1 MKRIVII
8 GASSGLGA
16 RIATDFAAAG
26 WRVGIA
32 ARRADRLKDIK
43 ALYPAQIEYLE
54 IDVTAQDAVEKF
66 YNLIELID
74 GMDILLYA
82 AGVGFCDPELDLVK
96 LNDTLQTNVVGYAR
110 ILAAAYKYYR
120 NTANLHTG
128 QIAAITS
135 IAGTRG
141 IGISAAY
148 SSSKRFQQMFMDSLE
163 QLAYTQ
169 RVNVKF
175 TDIRP
180 GFIRTKLLDEKR
192 DYPMIMSVDYVCP
205 KIEEAILR
213 RKRRVTIDSRWKVV
227 VGLWRLIPRCL
238 WKRINLK
245 F

>member
-43 ALYPAQIEYLE
+43 ALYPGQIEYLE

-180 GFIRTKLLDEKR
+180 GFIRTGLLDEKR

-205 KIEEAILR
+205 KIEEAMLR

>member
-180 GFIRTKLLDEKR
+180 GFIRTELLDEKR

-205 KIEEAILR
+205 KIEEAILH

>member
-26 WRVGIA
+26 WRVGVA

-180 GFIRTKLLDEKR
+180 GFIRTELLDEKR

>member
-180 GFIRTKLLDEKR
+180 GFIRTELLDEKR